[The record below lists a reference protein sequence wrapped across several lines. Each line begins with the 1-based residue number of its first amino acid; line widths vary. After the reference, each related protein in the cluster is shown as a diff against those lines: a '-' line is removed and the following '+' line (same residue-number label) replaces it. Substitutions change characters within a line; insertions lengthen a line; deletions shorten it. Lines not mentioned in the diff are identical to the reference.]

1 MSILKVNFFSNIF
14 SINLVVEKYGNFL
27 DENSPKNQK
36 NDFEEIKFQY
46 DNKSYKKKSRDS
58 SLKNTK
64 SNSKYKTINQGISD
78 DEKSPNNGY
87 KSKLPNRE
95 NYTTSYYDSMSNLRK
110 IDPNQQYQKLNSHNV
125 SKYSEK
131 LQKYEMAGNQTVSEN
146 LSSHS
151 AKQKVKEILNHDTES
166 KIKSYI
172 EENESLREENL
183 NLKRLL
189 EKERVRTI
197 FIFKNQI

>member
-1 MSILKVNFFSNIF
+1 
-14 SINLVVEKYGNFL
+14 
-27 DENSPKNQK
+27 
-36 NDFEEIKFQY
+36 
-46 DNKSYKKKSRDS
+46 
-58 SLKNTK
+58 
-64 SNSKYKTINQGISD
+64 
-78 DEKSPNNGY
+78 
-87 KSKLPNRE
+87 
-95 NYTTSYYDSMSNLRK
+95 MSNLRK